1 MKYKLP
7 ILMMIL
13 LLSIEIIAQNW
24 SPLITQN
31 ECTHRHENS
40 LAAVKDHIY
49 LVGGRKIK
57 PVEVLNVKQKTW
69 TKKIETPIEM
79 HHFQAITFKNEI
91 WVLGA
96 FTGPYPHETP
106 IKHIWIYSPNK
117 NEWRKGPDIPAER
130 LRGSAGAFVYNN
142 KIYLICGIQDGH
154 WDGHVSWFD
163 VFDPKTNVWHQLPDA
178 PRPRD
183 HAQAVVIDNILYL
196 AGGRISSGKIKKV
209 FELTVN
215 EVDLFDF
222 KTSKWMTLSENLNL
236 PTPRA
241 GTSAVEYN
249 KRLLIIGGESS
260 KQNTA
265 HHEVEAFD
273 INKMEWQ
280 KLSALN
286 TGRHGT
292 SAVKVKNKVYII
304 SGSGNRGGSPELNSI
319 EVLE

>member
-1 MKYKLP
+1 
-7 ILMMIL
+7 MMIL
-13 LLSIEIIAQNW
+13 LFCIEVIAQNW
-24 SPLITQN
+24 SPLVTQN

-69 TKKIETPIEM
+69 TKKIETPIEL
-79 HHFQAITFKNEI
+79 HHFQAITYKNEI

-96 FTGPYPHETP
+96 FTGPYPHEIP
-106 IKHIWIYSPNK
+106 INHIWIYSPK
-117 NEWRKGPDIPAER
+117 NEKWRKGPEIPADR
-130 LRGSAGAFVYNN
+130 LRGSAGAFVYKN
-142 KIYLICGIQDGH
+142 KIYLVCGIQDGH

-163 VFDPKTNVWHQLPDA
+163 EFDPKTNVWQKLPDA

-209 FELTVN
+209 FDLTVN
-215 EVDLFDF
+215 EVDAFDF
-222 KTSKWMTLSENLNL
+222 KTGKWRTLPENLNI

-241 GTSAVEYN
+241 GTSAIEYN
-249 KRLLIIGGESS
+249 KKLLIIGGESS
-260 KQNTA
+260 KQITA
-265 HHEVEAFD
+265 HNEVEALD

-280 KLSALN
+280 KLGSLN